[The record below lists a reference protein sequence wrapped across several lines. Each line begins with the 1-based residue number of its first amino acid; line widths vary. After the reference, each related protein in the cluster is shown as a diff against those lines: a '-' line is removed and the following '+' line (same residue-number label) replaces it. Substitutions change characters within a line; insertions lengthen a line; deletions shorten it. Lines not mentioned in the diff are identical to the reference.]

1 MKELKGF
8 REYTDAEFEAK
19 LIEVATKKAR
29 KEIKKIQKQIDLVGW
44 GTEEGKE
51 LIKKE
56 CQIYADFKEKYGEE
70 NLFILRIGKVNQF
83 GKSLNSKGN
92 GYGNL

>member
-1 MKELKGF
+1 MEELKGF
-8 REYTDAEFEAK
+8 REYSDAEFEAK

-29 KEIKKIQKQIDLVGW
+29 KELKKILKEIEVVGW
-44 GTEEGKE
+44 KSEAGKE
-51 LIKKE
+51 LLKKE

-70 NLFILRIGKVNQF
+70 NLIILRIGKASQF

-92 GYGNL
+92 GYGNF

>member
-44 GTEEGKE
+44 KTEEGKE
-51 LIKKE
+51 LMKKE
-56 CQIYADFKEKYGEE
+56 CQIYADFKEKYGEK
-70 NLFILRIGKVNQF
+70 NLIILRIGKANQF